1 MELFMFSNLMLI
13 LAKLNVDAFLK
24 SLVLMAKGM
33 VGIFI
38 VITVIYLITKLLN
51 KLFPNKKDKEKKN

>member
-1 MELFMFSNLMLI
+1 MFSNLMLI